1 MDKPLGP
8 RQPPPDKRHAA
19 YESIFGRPGPPPQAQ
34 QIHHPPYQPPPYP
47 QQPRSSY
54 YLPPNPSPYPSF
66 PPTLVPPH
74 NPALGRGRSINGPAL
89 TPAQAYQAQVY
100 MNVPQQNHWGPSPPP
115 PVDRPT
121 IGISLGHDDGRLEI
135 DFTAS
140 SVSTSSDLG
149 TDEGSSELPWTR
161 SEPARMLLS
170 LYHASVS
177 YPI

>member
-34 QIHHPPYQPPPYP
+34 QLHHPPYQPPLYP
-47 QQPRSSY
+47 QPPRSSY
-54 YLPPNPSPYPSF
+54 YPPPNPSPYPSF
-66 PPTLVPPH
+66 PPALVPPH
-74 NPALGRGRSINGPAL
+74 NPSLGRGRSINGPTL

-100 MNVPQQNHWGPSPPP
+100 MNVPAQNHWGPSPPP
-115 PVDRPT
+115 SVDRPT
-121 IGISLGHDDGRLEI
+121 VGISLEHDDGRLGI
-135 DFTAS
+135 DFTIS

-177 YPI
+177 YSI